1 MLRIQSSK
9 YLKYLNAFEPV
20 FLKRF
25 LRFGN
30 FSPTLSSVF
39 QLFSRLPTFA
49 FAIVFAISVS
59 FFAENVNRFA
69 SRTVA
74 SRAVGGLSLS
84 SLFRPFSCAKE
95 KPPRCPQAFLIC
107 SHSLSPGWAGK
118 GRRRDAKGGRV
129 SRYRSVLTHGT
140 STRGHAVRVCVRVCL
155 CTCFL
160 AVRVCDCV

>member
-9 YLKYLNAFEPV
+9 DLKYLNAFEPV
-20 FLKRF
+20 FLKMF

-30 FSPTLSSVF
+30 FSPTLPLSYVF
-39 QLFSRLPTFA
+39 QLFSRLPPFA

-69 SRTVA
+69 RRIVA

-95 KPPRCPQAFLIC
+95 KSPRRPQAFLIC
-107 SHSLSPGWAGK
+107 SHSLSLRGGQEK
-118 GRRRDAKGGRV
+118 GEGETRREGE
-129 SRYRSVLTHGT
+129 
-140 STRGHAVRVCVRVCL
+140 
-155 CTCFL
+155 
-160 AVRVCDCV
+160 